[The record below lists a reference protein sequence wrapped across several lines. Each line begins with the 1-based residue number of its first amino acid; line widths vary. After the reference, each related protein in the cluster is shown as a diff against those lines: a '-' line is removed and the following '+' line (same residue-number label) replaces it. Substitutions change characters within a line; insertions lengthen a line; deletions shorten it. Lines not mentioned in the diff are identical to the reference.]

1 MKGLQTGEKVMAKW
15 PGSALWFPAL
25 VTAIDE
31 DSYEVKFEDGTK
43 NDLEERNV
51 TRESSFRR
59 RSRSRS
65 PARKSPTRRRSR
77 SPGRK
82 ESPTRKSSRS
92 PGRKPSTKAAKET
105 KTTPTRTASKPK
117 TTPTRTS
124 TRTTEVSTAQSDV
137 KRTVTRTETYS
148 RRSASRSGVQILESP
163 VDIKQF
169 RVPKTACYDREF
181 PGPIGVLVVILV
193 LPIHAFYLYFACNE
207 KNCAFAFPTVISLDW
222 FDYYDITAYGIV
234 VGWMVFQFILH
245 MIPIGRV
252 VRGAPLRTGECLK
265 YRLNGIINGVF
276 CIGLLLTMI
285 YFKCG
290 VTIIFDKFLPLMAGA
305 VLTSLILSVILYIL
319 ALFAPGHAISP
330 KGNTENILY
339 DFFAGH
345 ELNPRPWDVDMKLY
359 NYRTALI
366 AWACIDISFLV
377 VAWTDFP
384 DNPPY
389 SLVCVV
395 FFQLVFIFDNL
406 FFEEFFLT
414 STDTQYGGLG
424 FSGTYDFLVYLPFVY
439 SLPARY
445 LVSHHPA
452 NMPQYCLI
460 PIIIFSLVGW
470 IIYRQSNT
478 MRSYF
483 RRNPNAKETK
493 ELARLLMAGWWR
505 FVLRPS
511 YLGDI
516 MTALSWSLF
525 CGFDSALPYF
535 YPVWL
540 TLSLIQWDRE
550 YRRACKAKYG
560 PAWDPCCM
568 EVPYRLIPY
577 IYSSSGHILR
587 GLSYSSEVRVPN
599 LQKVAIKKFYDTPT
613 TTDTPYPLNRLKL
626 Y

>member
-148 RRSASRSGVQILESP
+148 TRSASRSGVQILESP
-163 VDIKQF
+163 VDIKSF
-169 RVPKTACYDREF
+169 RVPKTAHYEF
-181 PGPIGVLVVILV
+181 GGPIGVSIVMLV
-193 LPIHAFYLYFACNE
+193 LPFLAFYLYFACND

-222 FDYYDITAYGIV
+222 FDYYDITAYEIV

-245 MIPIGRV
+245 MIPVGRV
-252 VRGAPLRTGECLK
+252 MRGVPLRAGERLK
-265 YRLNGIINGVF
+265 YRLNGFINGVF
-276 CIGLLLTMI
+276 CVGLFLTMI

-305 VLTSLILSVILYIL
+305 VLSSLILSVILYIL
-319 ALFAPGHAISP
+319 ARRAPGHAISP
-330 KGNTENILY
+330 KGNTGNALY

-345 ELNPRPWDVDMKLY
+345 ELNPRPFWDVDMKLY
-359 NYRTALI
+359 LFHTALI
-366 AWACIDISFLV
+366 AMALIGISFLV
-377 VAWTDFP
+377 EAWTDFP

-395 FFQLVFIFDNL
+395 FFQLLWVFDN
-406 FFEEFFLT
+406 FFCEEFWLT
-414 STDTQYGGLG
+414 TVDVQHEGLG
-424 FSGTYDFLVYLPFVY
+424 FYETFVVLVYLPFVY
-439 SLPARY
+439 TMQARY
-445 LVSHHPA
+445 LVSHPPA

-460 PIIIFSLVGW
+460 PIIILNLVGY
-470 IIYRQSNT
+470 IIFRQSNS
-478 MRSYF
+478 MKSYF
-483 RRNPNAKETK
+483 RRNPNAKDMK
-493 ELARLLMAGWWR
+493 DLASLPTSTGKRLLIAGWWR
-505 FVLRPS
+505 FVRKPN
-511 YLGDI
+511 YLGDL
-516 MTALSWSLF
+516 MMALSWSLF

-535 YPVWL
+535 YPVFL
-540 TLSLIQWDRE
+540 TLFLLQRE
-550 YRRACKAKYG
+550 KDDSKACKAKYG
-560 PAWDPCCM
+560 AAWDRYCKK
-568 EVPYRLIPY
+568 VPYRLIPY
-577 IYSSSGHILR
+577 IY
-587 GLSYSSEVRVPN
+587 
-599 LQKVAIKKFYDTPT
+599 
-613 TTDTPYPLNRLKL
+613 
-626 Y
+626 